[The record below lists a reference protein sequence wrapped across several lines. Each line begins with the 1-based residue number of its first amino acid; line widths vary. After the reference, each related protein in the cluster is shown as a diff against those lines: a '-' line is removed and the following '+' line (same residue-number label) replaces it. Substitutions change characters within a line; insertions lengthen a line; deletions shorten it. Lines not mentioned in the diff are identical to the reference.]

1 MSSTPQRRETRWTL
15 QPIVSSAGGGVWS
28 SGRAA
33 ARTDF
38 CEQGRDERWAGKAT
52 RIGELVQFPGPPS
65 APIWRYVPFE
75 NIQLGSNDGRSIVP
89 TRSSPTAGGITWSR
103 RMPAGDSD
111 WGKRLNPSAN
121 SQFCVVFLHVFSFS
135 THSRP
140 LPNEGLLQLK
150 SNSRQGKV
158 TRRERQLIAVGW
170 FESRVSV

>member
-1 MSSTPQRRETRWTL
+1 ML
-15 QPIVSSAGGGVWS
+15 GGVWS

-65 APIWRYVPFE
+65 APIWRYVSSE

-89 TRSSPTAGGITWSR
+89 TRSSPTAGGITWCC

-121 SQFCVVFLHVFSFS
+121 SQFCVVFLHVFPFS

-150 SNSRQGKV
+150 SNSRQG
-158 TRRERQLIAVGW
+158 RPPAERDNCLPLVGL
-170 FESRVSV
+170 SRGCPFDNQTMAGTTQAPTGVD